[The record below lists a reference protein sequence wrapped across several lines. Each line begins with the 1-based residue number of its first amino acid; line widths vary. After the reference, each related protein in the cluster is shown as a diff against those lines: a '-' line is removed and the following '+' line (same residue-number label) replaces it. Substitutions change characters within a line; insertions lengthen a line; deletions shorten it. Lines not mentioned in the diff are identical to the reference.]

1 MSGVTSGADLLG
13 GFLDENGLSLQDAA
27 DALSCSKV
35 AVWHW
40 RTGKQRPRPEIRDRI
55 ASWTSGVVPADSW
68 LTEDEREKSTVTPFV
83 PAGVAEPASVT
94 PVAAE
99 PAAPAEGAA

>member
-1 MSGVTSGADLLG
+1 MGDVRSGADRFG
-13 GFLDENGLSLQDAA
+13 EFLDENGLSLQDAA
-27 DALSCSKV
+27 DALSVSKV

-55 ASWTSGVVPADSW
+55 ASWTSGRVTADSW

-83 PAGVAEPASVT
+83 P
-94 PVAAE
+94 VAAE
-99 PAAPAEGAA
+99 ADVHRAWAKEG